1 MCMFRTERNTR
12 FNPQV
17 TQMARHNL
25 TLVTLNSEQIV
36 RAKETNGSRKRIT
49 RALICGPYG
58 QLFGTE
64 AQCLKYFEVWD
75 PAYRFE
81 VAPGKF
87 KSMFP
92 NLFDKAV
99 RNDDFKITE
108 FQSTRNL
115 TDKLI
120 KASEAKPR
128 IARNALKQGRR
139 AKIRRPSSPNVPKRK
154 GFFARM
160 FRGKR
165 NSPVMQAIT
174 PVNRKFGH
182 GHTEPRPSVARP
194 RTPPA

>member
-1 MCMFRTERNTR
+1 MHVPYRRDTR
-12 FNPQV
+12 FNPQETEMV
-17 TQMARHNL
+17 RHNL

-36 RAKETNGSRKRIT
+36 RAKEVNGGRKQIT
-49 RALICGPYG
+49 HALICGPHG

-81 VAPGKF
+81 VSPGKF

-99 RNDDFKITE
+99 RTGDFKITDFE
-108 FQSTRNL
+108 STWNL

-128 IARNALKQGRR
+128 RAKDAPKQGRR
-139 AKIRRPSSPNVPKRK
+139 AKVQRPSSPKVPQRK
-154 GFFARM
+154 GFLARL
-160 FRGKR
+160 FRGK
-165 NSPVMQAIT
+165 
-174 PVNRKFGH
+174 
-182 GHTEPRPSVARP
+182 
-194 RTPPA
+194 